1 MKIQELINQIRL
13 LRDSNYIP
21 DADQPIDSNSGLDI
35 EPYHLLDFVIDALED
50 ADDSLPY
57 FREDGK
63 ERDPLTGA
71 QLQDIYPE

>member
-1 MKIQELINQIRL
+1 MNTQELINQIRL
-13 LRDSNYIP
+13 LRDSDYIP
-21 DADQPIDSNSGLDI
+21 DADQSIDSNSGLDI